1 MKILIRNGH
10 VIDPASGLDAVRDVY
25 VAAGHVVAL
34 GGAPDDFHANQVI
47 DAAGLVVCPGLV
59 DLAVRLREPG
69 LEYRATLESE
79 MHAAAVGGITSL
91 ACPPDTDP
99 PLDEPGLVEML
110 KFRAKHMPGPRVYP
124 IGALTRQLKGERLTE
139 MAELHEAGCMAFSQV
154 DAPLV
159 DTQVLLRAMEYAKTF
174 ELPLWLRPQDPHLA
188 REGVAHDGVVAARL
202 GLPPIP
208 VPAETVAISSILL
221 LVRETGARVHLARL
235 SSRAGIEMVRQAK
248 RDGLPITCDVGIHH
262 VHLSEMDT
270 ADFNA
275 HCHLIPP
282 LRSQRDR
289 DAIRKGL
296 ADGTID
302 ALCSDHAPVDDD
314 AKELPFQEAQP
325 GATGVELLLP
335 LTLKWARETGLSL
348 AQALDFV
355 TRRPASIL
363 GVDAGRITIGGPADL
378 CLFDPDATWIVS
390 PSNLASL
397 GKNSPYLGLEMEGR
411 VQYTLIDG
419 HLDFRRDTGRPNHSM
434 PRT

>member
-1 MKILIRNGH
+1 MKIHIKHGR
-10 VIDPASGLDAVRDVY
+10 VVDPATGLDAVQDLF
-25 VAAGHVVAL
+25 VAAGHIVAL
-34 GGAPDDFHANQVI
+34 GQSPADFHANQVI
-47 DAAGLVVCPGLV
+47 DATGLVVCPGLV
-59 DLAVRLREPG
+59 DLSVRLREPG

-79 MHAAAVGGITSL
+79 MHACAVGGVTSL

-139 MAELHEAGCMAFSQV
+139 MAELNEAGCMAFSQA

-208 VPAETVAISSILL
+208 VPAETVALSTILL

-235 SSRAGIEMVRQAK
+235 SSRAGVEMVRRAK
-248 RDGLPITCDVGIHH
+248 LDGLPITCDVNIHH
-262 VHLSEMDT
+262 IHLSEMDT

-289 DAIRKGL
+289 DAIRAGL
-296 ADGTID
+296 LDGTID
-302 ALCSDHAPVDDD
+302 AVCSDHAPVDDD
-314 AKELPFQEAQP
+314 AKELPFQEAEP

-335 LTLKWARETGLSL
+335 LTLKWAREADLTQ
-348 AQALDFV
+348 AQALGFI
-355 TRRPASIL
+355 THRPAAIL
-363 GVDAGRITIGGPADL
+363 GVDAGHIAVGRPADL
-378 CLFDPDATWIVS
+378 CLFDPDAAWIVS

-397 GKNSPYLGLEMEGR
+397 GKNSPFLGLEMPGR

-419 HLDFRRDTGRPNHSM
+419 HVDYRRDGGRHPGQA
-434 PRT
+434 